1 MRCDG
6 WAWCGRLTRAGASAG
21 HPLRWTGATQLTI
34 WFITGASSGLGAAL
48 ARAVLGEGHNAV
60 ITARNVVDVQ
70 DIVDAYPGSAL
81 AVPLDVTDH
90 DQVVAAVNAAT
101 ERFGAVDVLVNNAGH
116 GYRAAVEEAAVDEV
130 DELFATNF
138 FGPVDLIKQ
147 VLPQMRRRRSGTIVN
162 VSSIGAP
169 RSNPASGYYTATKA
183 ALEGMSD
190 ALHREVAPLGIRVMV
205 LEPGAFRTD
214 FAGRSLTQSRAVI
227 DDYADTAGQRRKDND
242 RTHGTQPGDPSRAAS
257 VVIATVEGSP
267 APFRLLLGTD
277 AIKIVRAE
285 LQSRIDEIDAWAHV
299 GASTDFPDEQD
310 EKCRLS

>member
-1 MRCDG
+1 M
-6 WAWCGRLTRAGASAG
+6 T
-21 HPLRWTGATQLTI
+21 T

-48 ARAVLGEGHNAV
+48 ARAVLEHGDNAV
-60 ITARNVVDVQ
+60 ITARNADHVQ
-70 DIVDAYPGSAL
+70 DLVAAHPNNAL

-90 DQVVAAVNAAT
+90 DQVVATVSAGT
-101 ERFGAVDVLVNNAGH
+101 DRFGGVDVLVNNAGH

-147 VLPQMRRRRSGTIVN
+147 VLPQMRSRRSGTIVN

-190 ALHREVAPLGIRVMV
+190 ALNREVAPLGIRVMV

-214 FAGRSLTQSRAVI
+214 FSGRSLNQSSTVI
-227 DDYADTAGQRRKDND
+227 DDYADTAGKRRKEND
-242 RTHGTQPGDPSRAAS
+242 HTHGTQQGDPDRAAQ
-257 VVIATVEGSP
+257 VIIAAVEGTD

-277 AIKIVRAE
+277 AIQIVREE
-285 LQSRIDEIDAWAHV
+285 LQGRIDEIDEWAHV
-299 GASTDFPDEQD
+299 SATTDFAIEKDDE
-310 EKCRLS
+310 

>member
-1 MRCDG
+1 M
-6 WAWCGRLTRAGASAG
+6 T
-21 HPLRWTGATQLTI
+21 T

-48 ARAVLGEGHNAV
+48 ARAVLEHGDNAV
-60 ITARNVVDVQ
+60 ITARNADHVQ
-70 DIVDAYPGSAL
+70 DLVAAHPNNAL

-90 DQVVAAVNAAT
+90 DQVVATVSAGT
-101 ERFGAVDVLVNNAGH
+101 DRFGGVDVLVNNAGH

-147 VLPQMRRRRSGTIVN
+147 VLPQMRSRRSGTIVN

-190 ALHREVAPLGIRVMV
+190 ALNREVAPLGIRVMV

-214 FAGRSLTQSRAVI
+214 FSGRSLNQSSTVI
-227 DDYADTAGQRRKDND
+227 DDYADTAGKRRKEND
-242 RTHGTQPGDPSRAAS
+242 HTHGTQQGDPDRAAQ
-257 VVIATVEGSP
+257 VIIAAVEGKD

-277 AIKIVRAE
+277 AIQIVREE
-285 LQSRIDEIDAWAHV
+285 LQGRIDEIDEWAHV
-299 GASTDFPDEQD
+299 SATTDFAIEKDDE
-310 EKCRLS
+310 

>member
-1 MRCDG
+1 M
-6 WAWCGRLTRAGASAG
+6 T
-21 HPLRWTGATQLTI
+21 T

-48 ARAVLGEGHNAV
+48 ARAVLDHGDNAV
-60 ITARNVVDVQ
+60 LTARNADHVQ
-70 DIVDAYPGSAL
+70 DLVAAHPDNAL

-90 DQVVAAVNAAT
+90 DQVVAAVSAGT
-101 ERFGAVDVLVNNAGH
+101 DRFGRVDVLVNNAGH

-147 VLPQMRRRRSGTIVN
+147 VLPQMRSRRSGTIVN

-183 ALEGMSD
+183 ALEGVSD
-190 ALHREVAPLGIRVMV
+190 ALNREVAPLGIRVMV

-214 FAGRSLTQSRAVI
+214 FSGRSLNQSSTVI
-227 DDYADTAGQRRKDND
+227 DDYADTAGKRRKEND
-242 RTHGTQPGDPSRAAS
+242 HTHGTQQGDPDRAAQ
-257 VVIATVEGSP
+257 VIIAAVEGTD

-277 AIKIVRAE
+277 AIQIVREE
-285 LQSRIDEIDAWAHV
+285 LQGRIDEIDEWAHV
-299 GASTDFPDEQD
+299 SATTDFAIEKDDE
-310 EKCRLS
+310 

>member
-1 MRCDG
+1 M
-6 WAWCGRLTRAGASAG
+6 T
-21 HPLRWTGATQLTI
+21 T

-48 ARAVLGEGHNAV
+48 ARAVLEHGDNAV
-60 ITARNVVDVQ
+60 ITARNADHVQ
-70 DIVDAYPGSAL
+70 DLVAAHPNNAL

-90 DQVVAAVNAAT
+90 DQVVATVSAGT
-101 ERFGAVDVLVNNAGH
+101 DRFGGVDVLVNNAGH

-147 VLPQMRRRRSGTIVN
+147 VLPQMRSRRSGTIVN

-190 ALHREVAPLGIRVMV
+190 ALNREVAPLGIRVMV

-214 FAGRSLTQSRAVI
+214 FSGRSLNQSSTVI
-227 DDYADTAGQRRKDND
+227 DDYADTAGKRRKEND
-242 RTHGTQPGDPSRAAS
+242 HTHGTQQGDPDRAAQ
-257 VVIATVEGSP
+257 VIIAAVEGKD

-277 AIKIVRAE
+277 AIQIVREE
-285 LQSRIDEIDAWAHV
+285 LQGRIDEIDEWAHV
-299 GASTDFPDEQD
+299 SAATDFAIEKDDE
-310 EKCRLS
+310 

>member
-1 MRCDG
+1 M
-6 WAWCGRLTRAGASAG
+6 T
-21 HPLRWTGATQLTI
+21 T
-34 WFITGASSGLGAAL
+34 WFITGTSSGLGAAL
-48 ARAVLGEGHNAV
+48 ARAVLEHGDNAV
-60 ITARNVVDVQ
+60 ITARNADHVQ
-70 DIVDAYPGSAL
+70 DLVAAHPNSTL

-90 DQVVAAVNAAT
+90 DQVVAAVSAAND
-101 ERFGAVDVLVNNAGH
+101 RFGGIDVLVNNAGH

-147 VLPQMRRRRSGTIVN
+147 VLPQMRSRRSGTIVN

-190 ALHREVAPLGIRVMV
+190 ALNREVAPLGIRVMV

-214 FAGRSLTQSRAVI
+214 FSGRSLNQSSTVI
-227 DDYADTAGQRRKDND
+227 DDYADTAGKRRKEND
-242 RTHGTQPGDPSRAAS
+242 HTHGTQQGDPDRAAQ
-257 VVIATVEGSP
+257 VIIATVEGKD

-277 AIKIVRAE
+277 AIQIVREE
-285 LQSRIDEIDAWAHV
+285 LQGRIDEIDEWAHV
-299 GASTDFPDEQD
+299 SATTDFAIEKDDE
-310 EKCRLS
+310 